1 MKTIALLTLIL
12 LTSSFVYSQ
21 SIDQTIKG
29 RVTDKA
35 SQTSLPGAT
44 VVVEG
49 TNPLMGT
56 ITNSDGKFRIENV
69 PVGRYNLII
78 SYMGYYPAVVSE
90 LLVGSGKEINLEIG
104 LNETVSQINEV
115 VVKGFARKDKPLNSM
130 ASISARSF
138 TVEETRRYAGA
149 MDDPARMASA
159 FAGVTTGGLQDNA
172 IIIRGNSPKGVLWR
186 VEGVDVPNPNHF
198 SGGNIVG
205 GGFVNIISAQVLANS
220 DFYTGA
226 FPAEYGN
233 ALAGVFDIR
242 LRTGNTDKREY
253 ALQLGMHGVDV
264 AAEGP
269 FIKGRRASY
278 IFNYRYST
286 FGLLSDLGVLPTDQI
301 PKYQDLSFKLNFPT
315 RKAGVFALWGM
326 GGQDQMTD
334 QEETDST
341 EWVNNEDR
349 LKNSW
354 EEKFGALGFNHKFIF
369 GSKSYLSTS
378 IVGSGNDKVLKQQRL
393 DDVLWLRNDLDLMDL
408 TGKITASSFLNQKFS
423 AKHTNRT
430 GINLH
435 ALFYDLDLNGAT
447 DEIPETYR
455 NFVKEDGKS
464 YHMQFY
470 SQSKYNFSDKFWMN
484 LGVQSEYFALNKSLA
499 IDPRVGFNWE
509 FANNHALSLGYGK
522 HSQLEDLKIYF
533 INTKKMGQDN
543 FPNKELDF
551 SHAHHVVFGYDWRIT
566 SNTRLKI
573 EPYFQYLYDIPGIA
587 DSSYSIINFKQDLT
601 FREAL
606 ENNSFGE
613 NIGVDITL
621 ERFLKNNF
629 YYLVTA
635 SVFDSKYKADDG
647 IWRNSRYDK
656 EFVSNILMGKEF
668 FMGKNKTNVLGINAR
683 LIILG
688 GERTTPLLEAES
700 NAAKRPLF
708 DNTRAFED
716 KEDFSN
722 FLDLTVTYRI
732 NKKNHSSIWALQMKN
747 VLGTP
752 QNREYTYNYDT
763 QSVEMLQDTFVIP
776 SLSYK
781 IEF

>member
-198 SGGNIVG
+198 SGGNIVV